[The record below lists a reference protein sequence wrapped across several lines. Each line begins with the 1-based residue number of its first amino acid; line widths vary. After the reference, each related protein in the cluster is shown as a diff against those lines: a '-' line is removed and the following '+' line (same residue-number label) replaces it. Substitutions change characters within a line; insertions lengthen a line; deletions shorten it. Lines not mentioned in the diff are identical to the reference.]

1 MKREAFGLVI
11 SEARASTWR
20 PQWAP
25 ILAVLLDLAALAGLA
40 ALLVAWT
47 AVPAEEL
54 QASAGA
60 ACPCQCDS
68 GVTP

>member
-1 MKREAFGLVI
+1 MPREAFGLVI
-11 SEARASTWR
+11 SEMRAATWR
-20 PQWAP
+20 PRWAP

-47 AVPAEEL
+47 SVPTEEL

-60 ACPCQCDS
+60 VCPCQCDS
-68 GVTP
+68 GVTR